1 MTRLADDIASA
12 AARPAGYRKGDE
24 TRGRLLAVALA
35 EFGANGFAATTTRR
49 IADKAGVN
57 LPALAYYFGG
67 KEGLY
72 LACAEDIVARWRAG
86 VGDVAEEAAQALT
99 TPIAPGEAAAQLK
112 RVMATLARFLLS
124 SGEDAHRTVFVQR
137 EIASPG
143 PAFEILYEGLWRP
156 GIELA
161 AALIAR
167 TLGSREGGDARL
179 RAVMMI
185 SSLTGLVQGQDI
197 VARAIRGGDRAE
209 AAVAI
214 LGEQIEGLLSLQL
227 RPISSTE
234 PANSSKSRASLK
246 SR

>member
-1 MTRLADDIASA
+1 MSRLADKIASA
-12 AARPAGYRKGDE
+12 AVRPAGYRKGDA

-35 EFGANGFAATTTRR
+35 EFGANGFAATTTRQ
-49 IADKAGVN
+49 IADKAEVN

-86 VGDVAEEAAQALT
+86 IGEVAEDAAQALT
-99 TPIAPGEAAAQLK
+99 APIAPAVAAAQLK
-112 RVMATLARFLLS
+112 RVMAALARFLLS
-124 SGEDAHRTVFVQR
+124 SGEGAHRTLFVQR

-167 TLGSREGGDARL
+167 TISGGMQDARL

-197 VARAIRGGDRAE
+197 LARAIRGGDRAK
-209 AAVAI
+209 AAIAI
-214 LGEQIEGLLSLQL
+214 LEEQIDGLL
-227 RPISSTE
+227 E
-234 PANSSKSRASLK
+234 RAG
-246 SR
+246 